1 MGHLSTS
8 FLWLHCV
15 AFMLITR
22 SQYSSV
28 SKRKVQLNLGTPLH
42 RISIGILFLTQFS
55 PSGLSKGFPGFPGL
69 LGFPP
74 GFFALISG
82 ARLRPMKK
90 SGTQA
95 QPSPITVTLSPAWL
109 YGPAVVVVGVVVTT
123 VVAVGFGVVAGHSS
137 FQFPTVSI
145 LEPLLDKSTRIVQPE
160 EVSTTT
166 LHFSIF
172 FLWLHWVAL
181 NEVTS
186 P

>member
-55 PSGLSKGFPGFPGL
+55 PSGLSNGFPPGFPGFPGL

-74 GFFALISG
+74 GFLHIIRIIIFLIGIIIFMIHISLAVTILIS
-82 ARLRPMKK
+82 
-90 SGTQA
+90 
-95 QPSPITVTLSPAWL
+95 
-109 YGPAVVVVGVVVTT
+109 
-123 VVAVGFGVVAGHSS
+123 
-137 FQFPTVSI
+137 VS
-145 LEPLLDKSTRIVQPE
+145 DWFKT
-160 EVSTTT
+160 
-166 LHFSIF
+166 
-172 FLWLHWVAL
+172 
-181 NEVTS
+181 
-186 P
+186 

>member
-8 FLWLHCV
+8 FLWLQTEDQNFCAFVGDCGLQFAAKLGIECDGALVDVLPVV
-15 AFMLITR
+15 ALSRLHVDHR

-55 PSGLSKGFPGFPGL
+55 PSGLSNGFPPGFPGFPGL

-109 YGPAVVVVGVVVTT
+109 
-123 VVAVGFGVVAGHSS
+123 
-137 FQFPTVSI
+137 
-145 LEPLLDKSTRIVQPE
+145 
-160 EVSTTT
+160 
-166 LHFSIF
+166 
-172 FLWLHWVAL
+172 
-181 NEVTS
+181 
-186 P
+186 